1 MDGFS
6 SNAVQLI
13 PRKFAQG
20 LNFWNS
26 KILLFSTKKF
36 ESTNAKFISNLE
48 TRENDLRYDFFMILT
63 LVAILFQHYCAV
75 DFLLL
80 CGLW

>member
-1 MDGFS
+1 MNFPVKRS
-6 SNAVQLI
+6 SSCPRNFPEVSEI
-13 PRKFAQG
+13 RKFYFFPQKS
-20 LNFWNS
+20 LKVLMTS
-26 KILLFSTKKF
+26 LF
-36 ESTNAKFISNLE
+36 LE